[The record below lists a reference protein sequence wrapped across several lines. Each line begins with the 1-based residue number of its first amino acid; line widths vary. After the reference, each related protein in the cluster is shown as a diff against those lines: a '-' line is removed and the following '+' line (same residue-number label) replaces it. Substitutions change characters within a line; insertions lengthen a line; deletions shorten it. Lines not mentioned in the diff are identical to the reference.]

1 MRISGEKKKGAPGE
15 GNDVKRI
22 DGFATSENILRW

>member
-1 MRISGEKKKGAPGE
+1 MRISGEKKGAPGE